1 MPKPITHT
9 CVISPDLANLASAR
23 RALSTI
29 GSWRHMDVLR
39 YEASYNLIPASRL
52 AQATTPATPVT
63 L

>member
-9 CVISPDLANLASAR
+9 CVISPDLALLSTTR
-23 RALSTI
+23 RALPAS
-29 GSWRHMDVLR
+29 GAWKPANVLR

-52 AQATTPATPVT
+52 AQATTPAT

>member
-9 CVISPDLANLASAR
+9 CVISPDLANLASVR
-23 RALSTI
+23 RALSAI
-29 GSWRHMDVLR
+29 GSWGTMDVLR

-52 AQATTPATPVT
+52 AQAMTPATPAM